1 MLRKQTQPEW
11 RRVPEKSETL
21 NNMYPRLFP
30 PTQQPQPVVWEGFDM
45 ENHITV
51 CVCLCARTEAH
62 K

>member
-30 PTQQPQPVVWEGFDM
+30 PKQQPQPVVWEGFDM